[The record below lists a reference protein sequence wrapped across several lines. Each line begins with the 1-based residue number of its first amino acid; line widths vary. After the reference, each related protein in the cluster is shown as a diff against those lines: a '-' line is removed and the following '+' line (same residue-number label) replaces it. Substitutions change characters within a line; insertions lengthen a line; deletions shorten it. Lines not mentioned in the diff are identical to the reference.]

1 MNETDTFKTGSTIR
15 ERIDEGAISFTQTLI
30 IFICFMLNVADGFD
44 VVAISMSA
52 PHIASA
58 WQVDAKLLGIV
69 LSAELVGMMV
79 GSVALASLS
88 DSYGRRKVLIFSVG
102 AIAISMLLTTQASN
116 ITQLIIMR
124 VITGLGVGGVLTSAA
139 AIGSEYA
146 PAKYRDTA
154 VIIVTSGFATGALII
169 GPVAAY
175 FLKVGDWQ
183 SVFMIGG
190 VLGIV
195 LLGLVIAFIPESMEF
210 IAKQEGNH
218 QGRLNKINRI
228 LTRLKLDELSSLPDL
243 HEKRSIGASQIIR
256 RLLSTDY
263 RAHTLRLWL
272 IFFLGY
278 WVCYLLMKW
287 TPKLF
292 VNMGYDISTAI
303 YALTIFTLGGLFG
316 NIVVAVLAT
325 RFRITYVIS
334 TMFAIC
340 GLLLL
345 LYSTWK
351 PTDVAILYT
360 LLFFINSCLTGPLS
374 GMYAVSTNSYPAEL
388 RASGLGW
395 SLSIGRTGSIL
406 SPIAAG
412 FLIGAGWNM
421 YSLFLLFG
429 VPTILAASFLIKSV
443 KLDPST
449 AR

>member
-1 MNETDTFKTGSTIR
+1 MAETDTLKAGSPVR
-15 ERIDEGAISFTQTLI
+15 ERIDQGGISFAQVLI
-30 IFICFMLNVADGFD
+30 VSICFLLNVADGFD

-52 PHIASA
+52 PHIAAA
-58 WQVDAKLLGIV
+58 WQVDAKLLGVV
-69 LSAELVGMMV
+69 LSAELVGMML
-79 GSVALASLS
+79 GSVILSSLS
-88 DSYGRRKVLIFSVG
+88 DSYGRRKVLIFSVA
-102 AIAISMLLTTQASN
+102 AIAVSMLLTTQATN

-139 AIGSEYA
+139 AIGSEFA
-146 PAKYRDTA
+146 PGKYRDTA

-169 GPVAAY
+169 GPVAAH
-175 FLKVGDWQ
+175 FLEVGDWQ
-183 SVFMIGG
+183 SVFLIGG
-190 VLGIV
+190 ILGVV
-195 LLGLVIAFIPESMEF
+195 LLAMVIAFIPESMEF
-210 IAKQEGNH
+210 LAKQEGDN
-218 QGRLNKINRI
+218 QLRLDKINRI
-228 LTRLKLDELSSLPDL
+228 LTRIKLKPLSMLP
-243 HEKRSIGASQIIR
+243 ESQEQRSIGTSQIIR
-256 RLLSTDY
+256 SLLSAAY

-316 NIVVAVLAT
+316 NIVVALLST
-325 RFRITYVIS
+325 RYRITYVICA
-334 TMFAIC
+334 MFTLC

-351 PTDVAILYT
+351 PTDVATLYT
-360 LLFFINSCLTGPLS
+360 LLFLINSCLTGPLS
-374 GMYAVSTNSYPAEL
+374 GMYAVSINSYPAEL

-395 SLSIGRTGSIL
+395 CLSIGRTGSIM

-412 FLIGAGWNM
+412 FLVGAGWNM

-429 VPTILAASFLIKSV
+429 VPTILMAAFLIKGV
-443 KLDPST
+443 GQAKT
-449 AR
+449 AS

>member
-1 MNETDTFKTGSTIR
+1 MNKTDALTVGSPVR
-15 ERIDEGAISFTQTLI
+15 DRIDHSDISFAQLLI
-30 IFICFMLNVADGFD
+30 VFICFLLNVADGFD

-52 PHIASA
+52 PHIAAA
-58 WQVDAKLLGIV
+58 WQVDAKLLGVV

-79 GSVALASLS
+79 GSVVLASLS
-88 DSYGRRKVLIFSVG
+88 DSYGRRKVLIFSVA
-102 AIAISMLLTTQASN
+102 AIALSMLLTTQATN

-124 VITGLGVGGVLTSAA
+124 VVTGLGVGGVLTSAA

-146 PAKYRDTA
+146 PHKHRNTA
-154 VIIVTSGFATGALII
+154 VILITSGFAVGALII
-169 GPVAAY
+169 GPIAAH
-175 FLKVGDWQ
+175 FLKDGDWQ
-183 SVFMIGG
+183 SVFLIGG
-190 VLGIV
+190 IMGVV
-195 LLGLVIAFIPESMEF
+195 LLGLVVAFIPESMEF
-210 IAKQEGNH
+210 LARQKSDNQV
-218 QGRLNKINRI
+218 RLTKINRI
-228 LTRLKLDELSSLPDL
+228 LSRLKLDALSSLP
-243 HEKRSIGASQIIR
+243 EPQQQKSTGASQIIR
-256 RLLSTDY
+256 SLLSTTY

-292 VNMGYDISTAI
+292 VNMGYDMSTAI

-316 NIVVAVLAT
+316 NILVAILAT

-334 TMFAIC
+334 VMFALC
-340 GLLLL
+340 GVLLLV
-345 LYSTWK
+345 YSTWK
-351 PTDVAILYT
+351 PTDVATLYT
-360 LLFFINSCLTGPLS
+360 LLFLINSCLTGPLT

-395 SLSIGRTGSIL
+395 CLSVGRTGAIM

-429 VPTILAASFLIKSV
+429 VPTILVAAYLIKNV
-443 KLDPST
+443 KPSEST
-449 AR
+449 A